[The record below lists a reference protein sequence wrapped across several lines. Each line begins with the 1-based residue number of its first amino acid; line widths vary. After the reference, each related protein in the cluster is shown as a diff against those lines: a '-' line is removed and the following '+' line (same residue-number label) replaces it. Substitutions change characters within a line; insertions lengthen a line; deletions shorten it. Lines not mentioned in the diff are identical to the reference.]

1 MKAKKVVSVLLLVA
15 MLLSTLASC
24 GFARRVEK
32 GNLAFENYAT
42 DANAQNLAASSG
54 MGDVRVMSFNVRGDL
69 PDPNAG
75 ATRKEA
81 LVREIKSHAPDLLG
95 VQEDKAAW
103 NTYLT
108 EQLVTNGTYAR
119 IYNANVYASGEYCS
133 IYYNTE
139 IFELVADANGAYDPS
154 GSKFLTHDGTGS
166 AKALTWEEVPQQHRT
181 ALNMSSASDMGR
193 THTIYFYKPGDSTRY
208 SDPDAVLDTRL
219 MSYGVFRIKKT
230 DKIFLY
236 VNTHLQH
243 RSQTGDI
250 ATYIPEFL
258 DLRERERIK
267 EWTILEGYIN
277 GILAEY
283 GDIPV
288 FITGDMNEVM
298 GSASY
303 NHFTT
308 NYDNASM
315 LAEIF
320 KGPDGT
326 WNAAYDSSSDVT
338 AADKTVVDGDSGP
351 VMNIQLKDRVSSST
365 LDYCFLSKGDF
376 TVKQYQVGDGRVL
389 ATGETSKY
397 VYTSDHRAVIVDLT
411 IGKEADDTPMTLQMP
426 GRETGTPSYYSGTP
440 DASWYPGD
448 PAEGQ
453 TATYT
458 LATADQ
464 LMGFVALR
472 AMGEKINDVWIPDYT
487 FKGVTI
493 KLGANMVINE
503 GSVAEILSAKSK
515 HKWKEFN
522 SAYVFYGVFDGQ
534 GHYISGAY
542 LEASSGAKGF
552 FGAVG
557 GEAQIKNLALVNSYM
572 RTASATG
579 KNRLGVISPMVAAN
593 SSVVFYN
600 IYTDAVVAEHP
611 SYSFAKVGGILG
623 QITTSNTN
631 VVLDHC
637 TVAGSLAVQGDYVG
651 GLVGEISSTTAT
663 VTIMNC
669 VNMASIS
676 GGNYTGGLIG
686 YAKAKELNIN
696 NCVNVGD
703 VTGLRMSGG
712 LVGTIS
718 GVFER
723 SRADVK
729 TDTDTQKKD
738 TAETIKETIKKNHN
752 TVFNIANC
760 TVNADLDFSAIETK
774 SSAGEVQSG
783 CQVGGLIGRIYK
795 ADGYVTGCTV
805 AGSMK
810 ATTNITTAYK
820 SNTTGTAYAS
830 GALVGYTSW
839 YADSVNQKDDSG
851 FVSSGDLVR
860 KYQNSYVHFDH
871 ILVSMEMT
879 AVECYLGG
887 SRDAPINSSFSKISY
902 FYIVYDAQ
910 KAQGMTLWG
919 TRTDKNRNIASS
931 GEINDQIGNVY
942 GVSTYQL
949 MTGEGFANKVNTS
962 GAPINYYPWKA
973 SFSKW
978 SSVNGMALV
987 RTPKQAELLEK
998 ALGLADLWVLD
1009 GCQTRVNEENETAT
1023 DYRFVAAIRDTAHQ
1037 AFGFNVTISYVEGG
1051 ERVVRYETAYC
1062 PYVYEIIKGKTST
1075 NADVEYLASEY
1086 GADYLATLTIEG
1098 VPNDISNILVEIEAF
1113 AADQDGNVITTWDN
1127 NPATSFVLNRS

>member
-1 MKAKKVVSVLLLVA
+1 M
-15 MLLSTLASC
+15 
-24 GFARRVEK
+24 
-32 GNLAFENYAT
+32 
-42 DANAQNLAASSG
+42 
-54 MGDVRVMSFNVRGDL
+54 
-69 PDPNAG
+69 
-75 ATRKEA
+75 
-81 LVREIKSHAPDLLG
+81 
-95 VQEDKAAW
+95 
-103 NTYLT
+103 
-108 EQLVTNGTYAR
+108 
-119 IYNANVYASGEYCS
+119 
-133 IYYNTE
+133 
-139 IFELVADANGAYDPS
+139 
-154 GSKFLTHDGTGS
+154 
-166 AKALTWEEVPQQHRT
+166 
-181 ALNMSSASDMGR
+181 
-193 THTIYFYKPGDSTRY
+193 
-208 SDPDAVLDTRL
+208 
-219 MSYGVFRIKKT
+219 
-230 DKIFLY
+230 
-236 VNTHLQH
+236 
-243 RSQTGDI
+243 
-250 ATYIPEFL
+250 
-258 DLRERERIK
+258 
-267 EWTILEGYIN
+267 
-277 GILAEY
+277 
-283 GDIPV
+283 
-288 FITGDMNEVM
+288 
-298 GSASY
+298 
-303 NHFTT
+303 
-308 NYDNASM
+308 
-315 LAEIF
+315 
-320 KGPDGT
+320 
-326 WNAAYDSSSDVT
+326 
-338 AADKTVVDGDSGP
+338 
-351 VMNIQLKDRVSSST
+351 
-365 LDYCFLSKGDF
+365 
-376 TVKQYQVGDGRVL
+376 GDGRVL
-389 ATGETSKY
+389 ATGQSSKY

-426 GRETGTPSYYSGTP
+426 GRETDTP
-440 DASWYPGD
+440 DKYNGTADTSWYEGD

-453 TATYT
+453 TKTYT
-458 LATADQ
+458 LTTAEQ

-712 LVGTIS
+712 LVGAI
-718 GVFER
+718 
-723 SRADVK
+723 
-729 TDTDTQKKD
+729 
-738 TAETIKETIKKNHN
+738 ETCPSFSVT
-752 TVFNIANC
+752 NC
-760 TVNADLDFSAIETK
+760 AVNADLDFSGINQLDEDPET
-774 SSAGEVQSG
+774 AGHQVAEG
-783 CQVGGLIGRIYK
+783 CQVGGLIGRTYNVT
-795 ADGYVTGCTV
+795 GYVTGCTI

-810 ATTNITTAYK
+810 GATNILTAFPD
-820 SNTTGTAYAS
+820 TGDYAPGETNEYAS
-830 GALVGYTSW
+830 GGII
-839 YADSVNQKDDSG
+839 G
-851 FVSSGDLVR
+851 FMSNYSNTITSSGG
-860 KYQNSYVHFDH
+860 KKSYVAVDH
-871 ILVSMEMT
+871 ILVAMEISD
-879 AVECYLGG
+879 VDSYLGG
-887 SRDAPINSSFSKISY
+887 SRTLAVNGSNSKVSFYHI
-902 FYIVYDAQ
+902 IYDAQ

-919 TRTDKNRNIASS
+919 TRVDKDRTLDAVIRDPVTDKVLQNELNS
-931 GEINDQIGNVY
+931 QIGNVY

-949 MTGEGFANKVNTS
+949 MTGEGFADKVSAATGVS
-962 GAPINYYPWKA
+962 INHYPWQA

-1023 DYRFVAAIRDTAHQ
+1023 DYRFVAAIRDAAHQ
-1037 AFGFNVTISYVEGG
+1037 AFGFNVTISYMDG
-1051 ERVVRYETAYC
+1051 ENRVVRYETTYC
-1062 PYVYEIIKGKTST
+1062 PYVYEKIKGKTST

-1113 AADQDGNVITTWDN
+1113 AADQDGNVITTRDN

>member
-1 MKAKKVVSVLLLVA
+1 MNIKKIVSVLLLVTL
-15 MLLSTLASC
+15 MLSTLSSC
-24 GFARRVEK
+24 GLARRREQ
-32 GNLAFENYAT
+32 GALALEDYAT
-42 DANAQNLAASSG
+42 DAVAQSLAASSG
-54 MGDVRVMSFNVRGDL
+54 LGDVRVMSFNIRGDL

-75 ATRKEA
+75 ASRKEA

-95 VQEDKAAW
+95 VQEDNSTW

-108 EQLVTNGTYAR
+108 QQLVTGGSYLR
-119 IYNANVYASGEYCS
+119 IYDTNVNSSGEYCS
-133 IYYNTE
+133 IYYNE
-139 IFELVADANGAYDPS
+139 ELFELVADQNGTYDPS
-154 GSKFLTHDGTGS
+154 GSRYLTHNGTKN

-181 ALNMSSASDMGR
+181 ALNMSSASDMGSN
-193 THTIYFYKPGDSTRY
+193 HTIYFYKPGDLTRY
-208 SDPDAVLDTRL
+208 SEEDAVLDTRL
-219 MSYGVFRIKKT
+219 MTYGVFKIKGT
-230 DKIFLY
+230 DKVFLY

-250 ATYIPEFL
+250 ATYVPEFL

-267 EWTILEGYIN
+267 EWNILEGYIN

-303 NHFTT
+303 DRFTT
-308 NYDNASM
+308 NFDNSSL
-315 LAEIF
+315 LAEIY

-326 WNAAYDSSSDVT
+326 WNAAYNSGSVT
-338 AADKTVVDGDSGP
+338 AADGSVVDGDSGP
-351 VMNIQLKDRVSSST
+351 VVTIREKDRASSST

-376 TVKQYQVGDGRVL
+376 SVKQYQVGDGRVL

-426 GRETGTPSYYSGTP
+426 GRETGTPSYYSGTTNI
-440 DASWYPGD
+440 SWYPGD

-458 LATADQ
+458 LTTADQ
-464 LMGFVALR
+464 LMGFVELR
-472 AMGEKINDVWIPDYT
+472 AKRVNSAPAYT

-493 KLGANMVINE
+493 QLGANMVINP
-503 GSVAEILSAKSK
+503 GSVEEILAANSK
-515 HKWKEFN
+515 TKWSEMN
-522 SAYVFYGVFDGQ
+522 SANVFYGVFDGQ

-542 LEASSGAKGF
+542 LEASSGARGF

-557 GEAQIKNLALVNSYM
+557 GEAEIKNVAMVNSYI
-572 RTASATG
+572 RTANQNG
-579 KNRLGVISPMVAAN
+579 KNRLGIISPLVAAN
-593 SSVVFYN
+593 SSVTFYN
-600 IYTDAVVAEHP
+600 IYADAVVAEHP
-611 SYSFAKVGGILG
+611 SYPFSIVGGIVG
-623 QITTSNTN
+623 QITGSNSN
-631 VVLDHC
+631 IVIDHC
-637 TVAGSLAVQGDYVG
+637 VVAGSITMRGDYVG
-651 GLVGEISSTTAT
+651 GIVGSISESSAN
-663 VTIMNC
+663 VSIMNC
-669 VNMASIS
+669 VNLASVN

-686 YAKAKELNIN
+686 YAKAKELNVN
-696 NCVNVGD
+696 NCVNLGD
-703 VTGLRMSGG
+703 VNGLRMSGG
-712 LVGTIS
+712 LVGTVS
-718 GVFER
+718 GTFKR
-723 SRADVK
+723 SRAD
-729 TDTDTQKKD
+729 TDEDT
-738 TAETIKETIKKNHN
+738 TATIKKTITEQHR
-752 TVFNIANC
+752 TVFNITNC
-760 TVNADLDFSAIETK
+760 VVNADLDFSAIATKCSETDVK
-774 SSAGEVQSG
+774 SG
-783 CQVGGLIGRIYK
+783 CQVGGLVGRLYMV
-795 ADGYVTGCTV
+795 DGYVTGCTV

-931 GEINDQIGNVY
+931 GEINDQISNIY
-942 GVSTYQL
+942 GVSTYRL
-949 MTGEGFANKVNTS
+949 LTGEGFADKVSFAT
-962 GAPINYYPWKA
+962 GAVINYYPWQA
-973 SFSKW
+973 SFSEW
-978 SSVNGMALV
+978 SVVNGMAMV
-987 RTPKQAELLEK
+987 RTPAQKALLEK
-998 ALGLADLWVLD
+998 ALALADLWVLD
-1009 GCQTRVNEENETAT
+1009 ECQTRTNLENPAAT
-1023 DYRFVAAIRDTAHQ
+1023 DYRFVAAIRNAAHQ
-1037 AFGFNVTISYVEGG
+1037 AYGFNVTISYMDG
-1051 ERVVRYETAYC
+1051 ETRIVRNETVYC
-1062 PYVYEIIKGKTST
+1062 GYIYTAIKGKTAT
-1075 NADVEYLASEY
+1075 NADITYTASDYE
-1086 GADYLATLTIEG
+1086 AKYLATLTIEG
-1098 VPNDISNILVEIEAF
+1098 VPNNVSNILVEIEAF
-1113 AADQDGNVITTWDN
+1113 AADKSGTVITTWDN
-1127 NPATSFVLNRS
+1127 NPTTAFVLNRS